1 MLYERIPQV
10 IATNNEKGSRTAIVA
25 KGMNSSAK
33 KNAKLGKT
41 LSSYSTVES
50 DLLMELEYAHDLF

>member
-1 MLYERIPQV
+1 
-10 IATNNEKGSRTAIVA
+10 
-25 KGMNSSAK
+25 MNSRAK